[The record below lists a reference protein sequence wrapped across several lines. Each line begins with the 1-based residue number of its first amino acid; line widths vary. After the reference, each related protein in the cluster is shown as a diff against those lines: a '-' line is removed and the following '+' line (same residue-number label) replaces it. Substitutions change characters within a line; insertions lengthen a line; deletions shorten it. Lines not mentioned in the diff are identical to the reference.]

1 MDRDFMIRRK
11 SDGTVYCSRCG
22 KRQLDLYNMKKHAAF
37 CGFDQ
42 TDISVL
48 EEERSLG
55 YRLEAEKDAL
65 VLSVCRP
72 ALKTLRGFTDR
83 FRGIG
88 WTPFFEV
95 RFPAGQRRYQVV
107 RNEGGFDMKALLS
120 GIGEGSIVPVH
131 RERDSGLI
139 RSVFPGVVD
148 VYSPLMFVH
157 IYGGRGFSAEK
168 PLCPAAEKLL
178 FGRIPE
184 AEAPPSPAE
193 NAAPFLYADLF
204 RYRKEACI
212 LRVIVPWKG
221 EPLVFLF
228 TRGYASCS
236 RDVSLREVLDRDYC
250 LTGKAGAALRRF
262 DREYP
267 EYLLGPFMERSENVL
282 VPLLAPDYHTG
293 MELAAK
299 AGAAGIAQSVDHL
312 SVMQGDPEGVTNL
325 KKAFGLPSDVLRSV
339 NRSQACDA
347 FLGRMKEIWDY
358 NPAFLRFPAYTHSM
372 AEFFMRADLTKKE
385 GAGEPFGIRDLTDRQ
400 ILQILRYLEKHPDD
414 GPDYLDYLRACR
426 RLGDH
431 PYGLTPDIPVR
442 EAFELTAERLADAC
456 DVSVREAFL
465 EAVGSAD
472 YRSLATGLTRED
484 RECFEEEPYVV
495 RVPESAADLDREG
508 RDMHNCVRTYIPYVA
523 GKRSRICFLRRKA
536 EPEKSFVTLEVSPG
550 GELIQAKAFANS
562 RPCPE
567 ARQFL
572 RRWCSVKKLKISTCD
587 LR

>member
-1 MDRDFMIRRK
+1 MDRDYMIRREE
-11 SDGTVYCSRCG
+11 DGTIYCSRCG
-22 KRQLDLYNMKKHAAF
+22 KRQLDRYNMKKHAAF
-37 CGFDQ
+37 CGFDRGEL
-42 TDISVL
+42 SVL
-48 EEERSLG
+48 VEGRSLG
-55 YRLEAEKDAL
+55 YRLEAEKGAL

-83 FRGIG
+83 FRGIE
-88 WTPFFEV
+88 WTPLFEV
-95 RFPAGQRRYQVV
+95 RFPAGERRYEVV
-107 RNEGGFDMKALLS
+107 LNEGGFDMKALLS
-120 GIGEGSIVPVH
+120 GIGEGAIVPVH
-131 RERDSGLI
+131 RERDTDLI
-139 RSVFPGVVD
+139 RRVFPGVVD

-157 IYGGRGFSAEK
+157 IYAGRGFSAEK
-168 PLCPAAEKLL
+168 LLCRASEETL
-178 FGRIPE
+178 FGKIPE
-184 AEAPPSPAE
+184 AAASPSPADGS
-193 NAAPFLYADLF
+193 AAFLYADLF
-204 RYRKEACI
+204 RYRKKACI

-236 RDVSLREVLDRDYC
+236 RDVSLREVLDRDCC
-250 LTGKAGAALRRF
+250 LTGKARAALRRF

-267 EYLLGPFMERSENVL
+267 EYLLEPFMERSENVL

-312 SVMQGDPEGVTNL
+312 SVMQGDPEGVTSL
-325 KKAFGLPSDVLRSV
+325 KKAFGLPVAVLRSV
-339 NRSQACDA
+339 NRAQACDA

-358 NPAFLRFPAYTHSM
+358 NPAFLRFPAYTPSM
-372 AEFFMRADLTKKE
+372 AEFCMRADLTRKE
-385 GAGEPFGIRDLTDRQ
+385 GAGEAFGIRDLTDRQ

-442 EAFELTAERLADAC
+442 EAFELTAERLTAAC

-465 EAVGSAD
+465 EAVGSED

-495 RVPESAADLDREG
+495 TVPECAADLDREG
-508 RDMHNCVRTYIPYVA
+508 RDMQGCVRTYIPYVA
-523 GKRSRICFLRRKA
+523 GKRSRIYFLRRKA
-536 EPEKSFVTLEVSPG
+536 EPGKSFVTLEVSPK

-562 RPCPE
+562 KPCPE

-572 RRWCSVKKLKISTCD
+572 RRWCRVKKLKISTCD
-587 LR
+587 LH